1 VYSTANTDSILNI
14 GDITPWMV
22 IFFDTKGFFNMSE
35 RIEKPI
41 EKLSPP
47 DESWES
53 HRRLA
58 EAGDFKPPLESNEQ
72 TALTQRSEAQE
83 KIGQAEG
90 YQMETESQRML
101 VEDVDQRLHKDYGEF
116 IPSEQHLRDKIH
128 FQDNAEFRKQLLER
142 DPTTK
147 HPDAVLG
154 YYDPSDGQIYIN
166 NDQPDK
172 YRTVLHEGL
181 HSHSIGVEQS
191 LGERMNEGMTEH
203 LTERSAKF
211 KLYESDY
218 EQEKEI
224 VSMLSNRVGDDT
236 LKRAYFTGDIQL
248 LEQSVDRQLGS
259 GALKRISDLVEEG
272 KYDEARVIIQR
283 GI

>member
-116 IPSEQHLRDKIH
+116 IPPEQHLRDKVH
-128 FQDNAEFRKQLLER
+128 FQDNAEFRKQLVER
-142 DPTTK
+142 DPTK

-166 NDQPDK
+166 NDRPDK

-181 HSHSIGVEQS
+181 HSYAVGVEQS
-191 LGERMNEGMTEH
+191 LGERMNDGMTEYF
-203 LTERSAKF
+203 TEQSAQLNLF
-211 KLYESDY
+211 KSGY
-218 EQEKEI
+218 EQDKEI
-224 VSMLSNRVGDDT
+224 VSMLSNRVGDET
-236 LKRAYFTGDIQL
+236 LKRAYFTGDIRP
-248 LEQSVDRQLGS
+248 LEQAVDGQLGS
-259 GALKRISDLVEEG
+259 GALNRISNLVEEG
-272 KYDEARVIIQR
+272 KYDTAKVIIQR